1 MINIFF
7 CDLNFVLLRYHRY
20 FQRTEVYSYPNN
32 WSTLVKF
39 HAEVQGKIII
49 NEKLISNLLKKFDRS
64 DCFGKKKIKIRKFN
78 CI

>member
-1 MINIFF
+1 MIDIVF

-20 FQRTEVYSYPNN
+20 LQRTEVYSYPSN

-49 NEKLISNLLKKFDRS
+49 NEKSILNLLKKFDQVLLAKNR
-64 DCFGKKKIKIRKFN
+64 
-78 CI
+78 